1 MYIANRRWIC
11 ILAALTAILMLCS
24 CGAGEG
30 TKLDTDLEAEQD
42 SASASAVLAAEDA
55 AVSEINVNDDK
66 TAGNAESAE
75 APSDRR
81 GSAKNGADNVS
92 DESTKDSENSGGAY
106 TCTITIKCDTLLSHK
121 DELDGGVSEILPSDG
136 YILHET
142 ERAFEEGDSVFDVL
156 LAVTAEKKIHM
167 EFSKTPAYDSAYIE
181 GIANIYEFD
190 CGDVSG
196 WMYSVNGE
204 FPSFGCNQYEV
215 KSGDKIEWLYSC
227 DLGRDIGGAQ

>member
-11 ILAALTAILMLCS
+11 ILAAFAAILMLSS

-30 TKLDTDLEAEQD
+30 TKLDTDLDAEQD

-55 AVSEINVNDDK
+55 AVSAANNTNNKETESLELYEEAAGTGSTDK
-66 TAGNAESAE
+66 S
-75 APSDRR
+75 
-81 GSAKNGADNVS
+81 GADNAS
-92 DESTKDSENSGGAY
+92 DESAKASENGGAY

-142 ERAFEEGDSVFDVL
+142 EREFEEGDSVFDVL
-156 LAVTAEKKIHM
+156 LAVTTEKKIHM

-204 FPSFGCNQYEV
+204 FPGFGCNQYEI

>member
-1 MYIANRRWIC
+1 MYIANRRLIC
-11 ILAALTAILMLCS
+11 ILAVSAAILMLSS
-24 CGAGEG
+24 CGAGES
-30 TKLDTDLEAEQD
+30 TKLDTGLEAEQD
-42 SASASAVLAAEDA
+42 IASVSTVLVAEDA
-55 AVSEINVNDDK
+55 AASTENGNDAEA
-66 TAGNAESAE
+66 AGNAGSAE
-75 APSDRR
+75 APSD
-81 GSAKNGADNVS
+81 GSGAAEAENGS
-92 DESTKDSENSGGAY
+92 SAY

-121 DELDGGVSEILPSDG
+121 DELEGGVSEILPSDG

-142 ERAFEEGDSVFDVL
+142 KREFKEGDSVFDVL

-227 DLGRDIGGAQ
+227 DLGRDIGAGMIN